1 MGFIPRLQCVA
12 WEWDQHTCGKYLCS
26 WINLWFWVLG
36 IRDVGICMAP
46 TDIAAS
52 LKVHTTCKLGI
63 QIRSGPSLG
72 PRPTLFWF
80 SVCVHSNAWEWKT
93 GEKRGRP
100 GSIHH
105 VSGLKVDVEGGGGGY
120 SNIYVLKTWKRV
132 SYHSRQIVSITLK
145 SGVKKSGKAL
155 ERMVMCIVFGSWA
168 PPPLRPPRV
177 HLTSRDECS

>member
-1 MGFIPRLQCVA
+1 M
-12 WEWDQHTCGKYLCS
+12 
-26 WINLWFWVLG
+26 
-36 IRDVGICMAP
+36 GICMAP

-105 VSGLKVDVEGGGGGY
+105 VSGLKVDVGGGGIFKY
-120 SNIYVLKTWKRV
+120 ICTKNLKVSFLPLKTNSFHHAKVWSQK
-132 SYHSRQIVSITLK
+132 
-145 SGVKKSGKAL
+145 
-155 ERMVMCIVFGSWA
+155 EW
-168 PPPLRPPRV
+168 
-177 HLTSRDECS
+177 